1 MNAKRML
8 VKKPSGE
15 TNWDAVNL
23 MTEDDINAAAITD
36 PDALPVTKETL
47 KSFKRVNPTQEA
59 DVKLIRQKLH
69 LSQDEF
75 ANYFG
80 VSVRTLQEWEQHRR
94 TPNATTRNFLKVIA
108 LEPRAVLRALKTRH
122 QVIDKL

>member
-1 MNAKRML
+1 MNAKHIST
-8 VKKPSGE
+8 KKQAGK

-23 MTEDDINAAAITD
+23 MTEEDINAAAIAD
-36 PDALPVTKETL
+36 LDAPPLTNEQL
-47 KSFKRVNPTQEA
+47 KQFKRVNPTKEA

-80 VSVRTLQEWEQHRR
+80 VSVRTIQEWEQHRR
-94 TPNATTRNFLKVIA
+94 TPNATSRNFLKVID
-108 LEPRAVLRALKTRH
+108 LEPRAVLRALKSN
-122 QVIDKL
+122 